1 MKGCIIQQLV
11 LKEFHFRKKSTRASE
26 QVLMQT
32 ASMKKKTSDEITK
45 TTFKKLW
52 GWLTYPD

>member
-11 LKEFHFRKKSTRASE
+11 LKEFYFSKKEPTSK
-26 QVLMQT
+26 VLMQT

-52 GWLTYPD
+52 GWLTHPD